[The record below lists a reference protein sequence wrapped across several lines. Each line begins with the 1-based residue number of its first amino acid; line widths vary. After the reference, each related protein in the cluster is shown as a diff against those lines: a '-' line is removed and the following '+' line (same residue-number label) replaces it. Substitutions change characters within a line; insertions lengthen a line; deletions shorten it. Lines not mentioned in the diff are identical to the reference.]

1 MNRRNLSSEHKKVN
15 ADFSFFLIFIVV
27 LPLNRC
33 LTGVFNLEPDEME
46 DKEKEFAQIIREHK
60 RQIYT
65 VCYMFSKDVDEV
77 ADLFQEILINMWKG
91 FLSFRGNSSISTWI
105 WRISL
110 NTCINASKKRGR
122 FETIPLDM
130 NINPYE
136 DIDEDALQI
145 RQLYARINKLGLVDR
160 SIILMW
166 LENLSYEEIGAILGI
181 SVKNVSVKLVRIREK
196 LKQMSNL
203 K

>member
-1 MNRRNLSSEHKKVN
+1 
-15 ADFSFFLIFIVV
+15 
-27 LPLNRC
+27 
-33 LTGVFNLEPDEME
+33 ME
-46 DKEKEFAQIIREHK
+46 DKEKEFAQIVREHK
-60 RQIYT
+60 RRIYT
-65 VCYMFSKDVDEV
+65 VCYMFSKDADEV

-91 FLSFRGNSSISTWI
+91 FPAFRGESTVSTWI
-105 WRISL
+105 WRVSL
-110 NTCINASKKRGR
+110 NTCINTSKTRR
-122 FETIPLDM
+122 RLDTIPLNV

-136 DIDEDALQI
+136 DVDEDALQI
-145 RQLYARINKLGLVDR
+145 RQLYERINRLGLVDR

-196 LKQMSNL
+196 LKQMSNP

>member
-1 MNRRNLSSEHKKVN
+1 
-15 ADFSFFLIFIVV
+15 
-27 LPLNRC
+27 
-33 LTGVFNLEPDEME
+33 ME
-46 DKEKEFAQIIREHK
+46 DKEKEFAQIVREHK
-60 RQIYT
+60 RRIYT
-65 VCYMFSKDVDEV
+65 VCYMFSKDADEV

-91 FLSFRGNSSISTWI
+91 FPAFRGESTVSTWI
-105 WRISL
+105 WRVSL
-110 NTCINASKKRGR
+110 NTCINTSMKRR
-122 FETIPLDM
+122 RLDTIPLNV

-136 DIDEDALQI
+136 DVDEDALQI
-145 RQLYARINKLGLVDR
+145 RQLYERINRLGLVDR

-196 LKQMSNL
+196 LKQMSNP

>member
-1 MNRRNLSSEHKKVN
+1 M
-15 ADFSFFLIFIVV
+15 
-27 LPLNRC
+27 
-33 LTGVFNLEPDEME
+33 G
-46 DKEKEFAQIIREHK
+46 DKEKEFAQIVREHK
-60 RQIYT
+60 RRIYT

-91 FLSFRGNSSISTWI
+91 FSSFRGESSISTWI

-110 NTCINASKKRGR
+110 NTCINTSKKRSR
-122 FETIPLDM
+122 LETIPL
-130 NINPYE
+130 NISINPYE
-136 DIDEDALQI
+136 DVDEDALQV
-145 RQLYARINKLGLVDR
+145 RQLYKRINRLGLIDR

-196 LKQMSNL
+196 LKQMSN
-203 K
+203 KN